1 MTKMTELEE
10 IVWTECVERLMPPD
24 KETQERWENDP
35 FAMHQEHFRIRP
47 LPPQHNKLL
56 TAAHQEWVDEEH
68 FALNRLGMTEDEFA
82 NRFPVLREGFL
93 AGNEESMRAAAT
105 YGMALQGV
113 VRNMDM
119 VNCFASFLP
128 RALPDRRKEQAE
140 FGKRIVAMF
149 YLEQMYKA
157 QQSGM
162 DYAALGL
169 KRADALWRFASS
181 LCD

>member
-24 KETQERWENDP
+24 DETRQRWESDP
-35 FAMHQEHFRIRP
+35 FVMHQEHFRIRP

-56 TAAHQEWVDEEH
+56 RAAHQEWVDEEH
-68 FALNRLGMTEDEFA
+68 FALKRLCMTESEFA

-93 AGNEESMRAAAT
+93 AGDEESMRAGAT
-105 YGMALQGV
+105 YGMAVQGV
-113 VRNMDM
+113 VPNMDM

-128 RALPDRRKEQAE
+128 RALSYRCKEQAE
-140 FGKRIVAMF
+140 FGKRVAAMF

-169 KRADALWRFASS
+169 KRADALWRFASF